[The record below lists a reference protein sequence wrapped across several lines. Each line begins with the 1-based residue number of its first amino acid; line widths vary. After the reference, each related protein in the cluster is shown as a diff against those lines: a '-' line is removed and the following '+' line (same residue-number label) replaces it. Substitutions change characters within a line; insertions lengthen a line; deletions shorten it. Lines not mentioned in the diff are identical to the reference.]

1 MPFKNTAGANS
12 RIALAILGTMICL
25 SAATGATAQ
34 EARLKNITLSS
45 TDDERMVV
53 SLRVD
58 NAFTPDMLAALRQ
71 GVTTEFTF
79 RIRLYR
85 DRRMWLDEKLLAL
98 NLYHALTYDPVGAVF
113 RVHRSW
119 SSDPV
124 VETRSLTEAQS
135 LMSQIERLAIL
146 PLARMQRGE
155 GYELRAKAEL
165 SKVTLPFY
173 LRYLFYFVSLWDFE
187 TEWHSVFFIF

>member
-58 NAFTPDMLAALRQ
+58 NAFTPDMLAGLRQ

-79 RIRLYR
+79 RIRL
-85 DRRMWLDEKLLAL
+85 WLDEKLLAL

-187 TEWHSVFFIF
+187 TEWHSVFFIY